1 MHDKTGRKRAIL
13 IPGNGGG
20 STDADWF
27 PFVADDLRQRGCEV
41 ISPGTWPDPVLA
53 RAEYWL
59 PYLEQLGTDE
69 NTLLVGFSSGA
80 IAAMRHA
87 QDHRILGSVLVA
99 PYHTT
104 LGIREEE
111 ISGYFDDPWPWQRI
125 RENQQ
130 WIVQLN
136 SPSDPYIPIE
146 EARFLHEQLRSDYH
160 EVPNRGHFYPMDD
173 FPELVAAV
181 SRYL

>member
-1 MHDKTGRKRAIL
+1 MQAMKKAIL

-20 STDADWF
+20 STHEEWF
-27 PFVADDLRQRGCEV
+27 PYVTAALERRGCAV
-41 ISPGTWPDPVLA
+41 VSPGTWPDPVLA

-69 NTLLVGFSSGA
+69 NTILVGFSSGA
-80 IAAMRHA
+80 IAALRHA
-87 QDHRILGSVLVA
+87 EKHRILGSVLVA
-99 PYHTT
+99 GYHTT

-111 ISGYFDDPWPWQRI
+111 ISGYFDTAWDWDRI
-125 RENQQ
+125 RAHQR

-146 EARFLHEQLRSDYH
+146 EARFLHRQLQSDYH
-160 EVPNRGHFYPMDD
+160 EIANRGHFYPMTE

-181 SRYL
+181 EKYL